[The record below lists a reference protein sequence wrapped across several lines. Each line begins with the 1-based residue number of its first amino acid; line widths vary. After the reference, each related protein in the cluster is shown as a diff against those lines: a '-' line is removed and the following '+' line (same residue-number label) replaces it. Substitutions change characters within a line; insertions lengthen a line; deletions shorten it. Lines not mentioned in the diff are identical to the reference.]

1 MTAVR
6 GAILLDRAVAIDA
19 RAARA
24 WPALRGLA
32 FAVPGTV
39 IVGLGGEVIVV
50 REDGGAEEVN
60 AVPRRWSIAAD
71 PCPGRRTA

>member
-1 MTAVR
+1 MIPIV
-6 GAILLDRAVAIDA
+6 VIDA

-32 FAVPGTV
+32 YVVPGT
-39 IVGLGGEVIVV
+39 IIIGQAGEALRV

-60 AVPRRWSIAAD
+60 AVPRRWSISAD
-71 PCPGRRTA
+71 PCATRRAA